1 TLATPIYPRDS
12 DLAIVNAHLRDMPPS
27 IHQRRA
33 DLPSAVD
40 AVIARGLAKR
50 PTDRYPDSRTFVGEL
65 RDALGVTATQ
75 PRPRP
80 FAAGPQRPLLI
91 VAGASLV
98 LVLAVAALGLSS
110 GGATSPSITP
120 SQAAVGNS
128 PSPAEATEDLF
139 PSAAESALR
148 SLLPPELASACQRG
162 PYNFVEGNHDFR
174 TSGATPIASLGCPRD
189 IASGASEVVI
199 RQFPPAGANAGDRAF
214 NTDLAI
220 SFLESS
226 RATAPGDCATS
237 TVASDRWELNGVDQG
252 AMVCYV
258 DPTTGD
264 ALLYWSYQDHQILV
278 KATNKRG
285 DSAALYDFFSQL
297 ARFIAP

>member
-1 TLATPIYPRDS
+1 
-12 DLAIVNAHLRDMPPS
+12 
-27 IHQRRA
+27 
-33 DLPSAVD
+33 
-40 AVIARGLAKR
+40 
-50 PTDRYPDSRTFVGEL
+50 
-65 RDALGVTATQ
+65 
-75 PRPRP
+75 
-80 FAAGPQRPLLI
+80 
-91 VAGASLV
+91 
-98 LVLAVAALGLSS
+98 
-110 GGATSPSITP
+110 
-120 SQAAVGNS
+120 
-128 PSPAEATEDLF
+128 
-139 PSAAESALR
+139 LR